1 MRIIFAGTPQ
11 FAATILQ
18 GLLNGPHDI
27 IAVYTQPDKQAGRG
41 QQLQASEVKQ
51 LAEKHHI
58 PVYQP
63 STLRDSDAQHALA
76 ALKPDLMV
84 VAAYGMLLPQ
94 VVLDMPRL
102 GCLNVHASLLPK
114 WRGAAP
120 IARAIEAGDVETGV
134 SMMQMVLALD
144 AGPVWEMFPLK
155 IEKQDT
161 HSSLSEKLSTLAAEH
176 INDIIEKIAKGNIK
190 AIPQDDAQSS
200 YAAKLSK
207 AEALID
213 WSRSADELARQVRA
227 FNPWPVSYTY
237 IEDQLVRVWA
247 AEALAELTDE
257 KPGTLVHLSEH
268 GFDVATGKGLLR
280 LIEVQLAGKAKMRA
294 SELYKTRHPLF
305 KTGLIFSGHPRV

>member
-51 LAEKHHI
+51 LAEQHQI

-63 STLRDSDAQHALA
+63 STLRDSTAQQELS

-94 VVLDMPRL
+94 VLLDLPRL

-120 IARAIEAGDVETGV
+120 IARAIEAGDLETGV
-134 SMMQMVLALD
+134 SMMQMVAALD

-155 IEKQDT
+155 IEQSDT
-161 HSSLSEKLSTLAAEH
+161 HSTLSEKLSALAAEH
-176 INDIIEKIAKGNIK
+176 INDTIDKIAKGNIK
-190 AIPQDDAQSS
+190 AIPQDEAQSS
-200 YAAKLSK
+200 YASKLSK

-213 WSRSADELARQVRA
+213 WSRSANDLARQVRA

-247 AEALAELTDE
+247 AEALSEPTDE

-268 GFDVATGKGLLR
+268 GFDVATGKGILR
-280 LIEVQLAGKAKMRA
+280 LQEVQLAGKPKMRA

-305 KTGLIFSGHPRV
+305 KPGLTFSSQ